1 MITNLFLT
9 YEKLKKYLKTLIL
22 KSESEVK
29 EIINWT
35 EGKIKIKNK
44 V

>member
-1 MITNLFLT
+1 MIADLFLT
-9 YEKLKKYLKTLIL
+9 YENSKNYLKTLIL

-29 EIINWT
+29 EP
-35 EGKIKIKNK
+35 